1 MAAAPSTP
9 GTALDLYLAESRQL
23 FDSLDPAPFRE
34 RDLDPKAAA
43 YINDWAREAPA
54 GKSLSLV
61 VHLGRESTS
70 ADDVALVS
78 DAVHEYFRRRAG
90 ATRAQLRQLF
100 RIGRISLLIGVTFLG
115 LAIVVGESIASLLS
129 KDSYGG
135 LIKETLVIGGW
146 VALWRPMEIFLY
158 DWWPILADAK
168 LYDRLSVMDVRLHSA
183 GPGAAGMPSPLT
195 GALAS

>member
-1 MAAAPSTP
+1 MAAVPLTP

-34 RDLDPKAAA
+34 RDLDPKATA
-43 YINDWAREAPA
+43 YISDWAREAPA

-61 VHLGRESTS
+61 VHLGRESSS
-70 ADDVALVS
+70 ADDTALVR
-78 DAVHEYFRRRAG
+78 DAVHEYFRRRASV
-90 ATRAQLRQLF
+90 TRAQLRQLF

-168 LYDRLSVMDVRLHSA
+168 LYDRLSVMDVRLRSA
-183 GPGAAGMPSPLT
+183 GPGGAGMPSPLT